1 MKKVTFT
8 DVAARAGVSV
18 AAVSRYVNNNG
29 YVSQE
34 KQEAIKKAIDEMG
47 YSFLKEKKRS
57 NSGLIGVI
65 CPLPR
70 FSIYYQNLSSALMDA
85 ARKAGKQAILF
96 CADEEI
102 TNRNLPVFVRD
113 AANFSL
119 DGLVVCSFRE
129 LEFSSE
135 NVGLLSR
142 LPFPVIL
149 FERTGGCRSFNS
161 ITFDDLSATMDATE
175 YLLSLGH
182 RKIGYIGCSLRSEV
196 EAGRYN
202 GYRQALERNGIAV
215 VDDWVVLK
223 EGYGIQQGRTAMQ
236 KLIRNGCPATA
247 IVAGS
252 DSYAMGALQAFQE
265 NGLRVPEDISI
276 IGLDDSYAAIS
287 LPAMSTMAFPMDDAA
302 TSAIEM
308 IREAGKET
316 STSLR
321 HITFGL
327 KMILRNSTQKH
338 HDKSVSE
345 E

>member
-8 DVAARAGVSV
+8 DVALRAGVSV
-18 AAVSRYVNNNG
+18 AAVSRYVNNSG

-34 KQEAIKKAIDEMG
+34 KQQAIKKAIDEVG
-47 YSFLKEKKRS
+47 YSFVKEKKKKDS
-57 NSGLIGVI
+57 NLIGVI

-70 FSIYYQNLSSALMDA
+70 FSIYYQKLSSALMDA
-85 ARKAGKQAILF
+85 ARKEGKQALLF

-102 TNRNLPVFVRD
+102 TNRNLPTFVRD
-113 AANFSL
+113 AAGFPL

-129 LEFSSE
+129 LEISPE
-135 NVGLLSR
+135 NVSLLSR
-142 LPFPVIL
+142 LPFPVVL

-161 ITFDDLSATMDATE
+161 ITFDDLSATMDATQ

-182 RKIGYIGCSLRSEV
+182 REIAYIGCSLRSEV
-196 EAGRYN
+196 EAGRYH
-202 GYRQALERNGIAV
+202 GYCKALEEEGIPV
-215 VDDWVVLK
+215 VQDWVVLK

-247 IVAGS
+247 VVAGS

-276 IGLDDSYAAIS
+276 IGLDDSYAEIS

-302 TSAIEM
+302 RAAVEM
-308 IREAGKET
+308 IREGGKDAAA
-316 STSLR
+316 SLR

-327 KMILRNSTQKH
+327 KMILRNSTQ
-338 HDKSVSE
+338 E
-345 E
+345 RN